1 MRGSRRGGARESS
14 EPQVLSPALP
24 QPNSP
29 VPVPG
34 IPQAGSVSVSGF
46 PVSAPNSP
54 YFHSPGS
61 GPASSSA
68 SASSPVSAVAS
79 SRLSEDVSANILHHF
94 QRHTLKAPVLR
105 HFILTDF
112 RIWHQQFHQFILR
125 AGPEFA
131 VALAYPPSPAL
142 PPPSPAVLAAV
153 ETFLLDALQP
163 ALMSSININA
173 ESVLQ

>member
-1 MRGSRRGGARESS
+1 MRGGRRGGARESS

-29 VPVPG
+29 VPFPS
-34 IPQAGSVSVSGF
+34 ISGSVSVSGF
-46 PVSAPNSP
+46 PVSAPNLP
-54 YFHSPGS
+54 YFHSPGV

-79 SRLSEDVSANILHHF
+79 SRLSEESANILHHF

-125 AGPEFA
+125 AGPEFT